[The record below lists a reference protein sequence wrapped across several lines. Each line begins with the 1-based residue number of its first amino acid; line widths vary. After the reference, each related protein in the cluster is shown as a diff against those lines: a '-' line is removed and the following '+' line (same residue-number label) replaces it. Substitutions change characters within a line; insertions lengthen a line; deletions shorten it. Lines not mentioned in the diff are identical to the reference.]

1 MGRIEDKR
9 DYTVFHFSPYLHHL
23 FFGQPMKIIPLL
35 LFLFAPWLIYHGYGQ
50 QPAHFILGENQF
62 KGVQIY
68 DMIQD
73 NEDYFYFATNEGIIH
88 YDFISFT
95 KLETKEARSNAFFNL
110 VKNKK
115 GTIFFNNLNNQIFKI
130 ENKTC
135 ELIYTLPER
144 FSSNIISLTCDDRG
158 QLIIACKGI
167 VIIDE
172 NGNLI
177 QAEESQAVFNTTYR
191 LKNGTWI
198 FPLSSDTKLLVY
210 ENNTFRETDL
220 LLNVEKSNR
229 LFGVL
234 QFITF
239 LDSVY
244 TIDLSNNRFY
254 AFDENKLSLRDVN
267 VGNFLNSNTNARVYT
282 TGKEIWSASSISGI
296 NFCQNKL
303 PKDFSYLFKDYF
315 ISDVYRD
322 QEGNILLGTFDKG
335 VIVIPDLSVP
345 DVIDPFL
352 QDPMISLFTAGRNE
366 VYMGSNSGI
375 FKVYQ
380 NNSIQTISSTN
391 KKPIEGVYGDPQSD
405 FVVYDDEKIK
415 CYNRKTKKIYSFSNA
430 SLKDVCFINDYE
442 LYMGTNVGVYKVV
455 LGAQAPIS
463 VEPIPRV
470 NSRIYSIAYD
480 KERRV
485 LFVSSAQG
493 LLKYQDQKVEKIQ
506 YQQRDIYSEK
516 ISTRGKNLFILSR
529 QFGVLLLDST
539 GKINPF
545 KFTTPNYEEQIKAIR
560 FYKNSMIASTNAG
573 LYQFD
578 MRGNML
584 RQFHSS
590 LGFATKKIY
599 QYGIA
604 DDVLW
609 VSHSGG
615 VQEIELNNPIKKD
628 EAIRIRLKQ
637 VLVNDSN
644 ILISTN
650 NIFKSFQR
658 KIAFI
663 VLSPSLRNLENVRY
677 HYILQ
682 GYENNWNSQRSNT
695 IQFNALS
702 PGTYTLFVKAESM
715 GVFSPIIQFKFK
727 IGKPFYLQIWF
738 LLGILLL
745 FLAIVYFVYTWQ
757 VEKQKQKLKLL
768 NELNISKLTAIQSQ
782 MNPHFIFNSLNSIQD
797 FVLQQDSIKAYDAIG
812 KFATLIRKIMLHS
825 EKEFIDIEEELAI
838 LNVYLELEMMR
849 IKKDF
854 HYSINS
860 HDLADIEIPPMLIQ
874 PFIENSIKHGLL
886 HKQGEK
892 ILSVDMT
899 ISGDVFIC
907 EIQDN
912 GIGRRQSGII
922 KSRQNKEHTSFAGSA
937 LEKRMQILK
946 KHFGGNFSVEIL
958 DLHDKEGNAT
968 GTKVILKAP
977 FKYIY

>member
-1 MGRIEDKR
+1 
-9 DYTVFHFSPYLHHL
+9 
-23 FFGQPMKIIPLL
+23 MKIIRLL
-35 LFLFAPWLIYHGYGQ
+35 LFLLTIWFINQVRGQ

-88 YDFISFT
+88 YDFINFT
-95 KLETKEARSNAFFNL
+95 KLPTVEARSNAFFNL

-115 GTIFFNNLNNQIFKI
+115 GIIFFNNLNNQIFKI
-130 ENKTC
+130 ENNRSQ
-135 ELIYTLPER
+135 LVYTLPER
-144 FSSNIISLTCDDRG
+144 FSSNIITLTCNDQG
-158 QLIIACKGI
+158 QLIIACRGI
-167 VIIDE
+167 LIISE
-172 NGNLI
+172 EGKLI
-177 QAEESQAVFNTTYR
+177 RAEESPAVFNTSHR
-191 LKNGTWI
+191 LSNGSWI
-198 FPLSSDTKLLVY
+198 FPQSNDTKLLIY
-210 ENNTFRETDL
+210 DNKTFRETEL
-220 LLNVEKSNR
+220 LLNGEKSNHI
-229 LFGVL
+229 FGVL
-234 QFITF
+234 QFIHF
-239 LDSVY
+239 LDSLYAV
-244 TIDLSNNRFY
+244 DLSNNKFY
-254 AFDENKLSLRDVN
+254 AFDENKLSLREIN

-303 PKDFSYLFKDYF
+303 HIDFSYLFKDYF

-322 QEGNILLGTFDKG
+322 HEGNILMGTFDKG

-345 DVIDPFL
+345 DVIDPFHR
-352 QDPMISLFTAGRNE
+352 DPMISLFAANKDE
-366 VYMGSNSGI
+366 VYMGSNSGL
-375 FKVYQ
+375 FKVYR

-391 KKPIEGVYGDPQSD
+391 KKPIEGVYGDMESD
-405 FVVYDDEKIK
+405 FIVYDDEKIK

-430 SLKDVCFINDYE
+430 SLKDVCFINGHE
-442 LYMGTNVGVYKVV
+442 LFMGTNVGVYKVV
-455 LGAQAPIS
+455 LGAQAPLS
-463 VEPIPRV
+463 LEPIPFL

-480 KERRV
+480 RESKV
-485 LFVSSAQG
+485 LYVSSAHG

-506 YQQRDIYSEK
+506 YQHKDIYSEK
-516 ISTRGKNLFILSR
+516 ICIHGKNLFILSR
-529 QFGVLLLDST
+529 QFGALLLDSQ
-539 GKINPF
+539 GKIAPF
-545 KFTTPNYEEQIKAIR
+545 KFATPNHEEQIKAIQ
-560 FYKNSMIASTNAG
+560 FYNNTIISSTNWG

-578 MRGNML
+578 MLGNMI

-590 LGFATKKIY
+590 LGFSTKKIY
-599 QYGIA
+599 QYDIA
-604 DDVLW
+604 DDMLW

-615 VQEIELNNPIKKD
+615 VQEIELNAPMKND
-628 EAIRIRLKQ
+628 EAISVRLKQ

-644 ILISTN
+644 ILISTDN
-650 NIFKSFQR
+650 FFKSSQR
-658 KIAFI
+658 KIAFL
-663 VLSPSLRNLENVRY
+663 VLSPSLRQLENVKY
-677 HYILQ
+677 HYFLQ

-702 PGTYTLFVKAESM
+702 PGTYTLLVKAESM
-715 GVFSPIIQFKFK
+715 GVFSPIIQYKFK
-727 IGKPFYLQIWF
+727 IDKPFYVQIWF
-738 LLGILLL
+738 LLSTLFL
-745 FLAIVYFVYTWQ
+745 FLAIVYFIYKKQ
-757 VEKQKQKLKLL
+757 VEKQKVKLKLL
-768 NELNISKLTAIQSQ
+768 NELNVSKLTAIQSQ

-797 FVLQQDSIKAYDAIG
+797 FVLQQDAVKAYDAIG

-838 LNVYLELEMMR
+838 LNVYLELEMLR

-854 HYSINS
+854 HYSIDS
-860 HDLADIEIPPMLIQ
+860 HGIADIEIPPMLIQ

-892 ILSVDMT
+892 VLTVDMT
-899 ISGDVFIC
+899 IFGDVFIC

-922 KSRQNKEHTSFAGSA
+922 KSRQNKDHTSFAGSA

-946 KHFGGNFSVEIL
+946 KHFGGNFSVEII